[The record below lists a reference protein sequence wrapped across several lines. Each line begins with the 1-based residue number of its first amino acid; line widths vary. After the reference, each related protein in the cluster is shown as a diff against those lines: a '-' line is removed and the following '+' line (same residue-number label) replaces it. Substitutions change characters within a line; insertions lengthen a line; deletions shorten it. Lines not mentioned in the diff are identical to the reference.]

1 MLVDKASSLCYSLVE
16 YMSELLSS
24 ESESLSE
31 PEPEP
36 ESSGLY
42 VLSEIN
48 LQEANES
55 LKGQEAKQQTIAGIV
70 ELVRYRVALQ
80 SSEKSTSL
88 FRREAELSD
97 PFGIVR
103 LNEYDFSHPYSNM
116 SAVAKKFYEEEL
128 RGYVASVGVYR
139 LTEAD
144 SLGWVEALE
153 DNYLIKSGENDSLT
167 IGSLRYDPETGE
179 DVYSEVSEAEA
190 VRLLEVLR
198 SLSGGD

>member
-1 MLVDKASSLCYSLVE
+1 MLVDKASSLCYSFVE

-36 ESSGLY
+36 ESSGL
-42 VLSEIN
+42 EIN

-167 IGSLRYDPETGE
+167 IGSLRYDSEIGE

>member
-1 MLVDKASSLCYSLVE
+1 MLVDKASSLCYSFVE

-36 ESSGLY
+36 ESSGL
-42 VLSEIN
+42 EIN

-97 PFGIVR
+97 PFGVVR

-167 IGSLRYDPETGE
+167 IGSLRYDPEIGE